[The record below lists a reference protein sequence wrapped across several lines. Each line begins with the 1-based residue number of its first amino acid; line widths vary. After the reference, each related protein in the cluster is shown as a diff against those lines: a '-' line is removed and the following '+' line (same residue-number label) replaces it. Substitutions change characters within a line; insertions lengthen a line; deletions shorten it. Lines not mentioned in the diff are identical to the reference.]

1 MNELT
6 KALEDVLQE
15 AGAALVG
22 FADMSGMSGA
32 QLPYGVAVALPV
44 PKHIVRQIE
53 DGPTKDY
60 YDMYYELNG
69 RLNEIVTAGSEFL
82 RTEGYEA
89 FPQTTD
95 NVVIDEDWC
104 TRLPHKTVAARAG
117 LGWIG
122 KNCLLVTPEYGSA
135 IRISSLLTNAV
146 MTCAKPIVS
155 SKCGNCCICE
165 KACPAQAI
173 KGQLWEAGMPREAL
187 FEKEICKEKQIELME
202 KRTGIRTDLCG
213 KCFVVCPYT
222 RRYVGRF

>member
-1 MNELT
+1 MVELT
-6 KALEDVLQE
+6 RALEKVLRD

-22 FADMSGMSGA
+22 FAELAEIPGA
-32 QLPYGVAVALPV
+32 QLPYGAAVALPV
-44 PKHIVRQIE
+44 PKQIVRQIE

-60 YDMYYELNG
+60 YDMYHELNG
-69 RLNEIVTAGSEFL
+69 KLNEIITAGAEFL
-82 RTEGYEA
+82 YAEGYEA
-89 FPQTTD
+89 FPQTTA
-95 NVVIDEDWC
+95 NVVLDDNWC
-104 TRLPHKTVAARAG
+104 TRLPHKTVATRAG

-135 IRISSLLTNAV
+135 IRISSLLTNAEI
-146 MTCAKPIVS
+146 TCSEPITS
-155 SKCGNCCICE
+155 SRCGGCRICE

-173 KGQLWEAGMPREAL
+173 KGRLWEAGMAREVM

-222 RRYVGRF
+222 RRYVE